1 MQFNK
6 NTSSGRTNIIA
17 IIIKSLIGL
26 IVILGLVFFINKV
39 DFPAPKKEIEKIIQM
54 KILKLLNKKNL
65 SIVIFSLFSFSS
77 FAEDKPVDI
86 WNIEK
91 QETENISEENLSTES
106 KQVVSESSVYKMQS
120 DKNEDSIKLDQEL
133 TSKTIKIA
141 GIYDPQEYGLDINMW
156 SNSDG
161 STLKKL
167 FNNIDKYELSKDA
180 SEILNI
186 SLLTNAYYPN
196 QNITDQEFL
205 NFKTKWLIKNSNL
218 DLIEEYLIKN
228 QVTNLHPELM
238 RYMVDR
244 YLSQSDVK
252 KSCEIFSKI
261 KEPLEDEYLSKFNLY
276 CLINYGKNE
285 EAQLILD
292 LKKELGFSD
301 EYFENKINYLLGY
314 IDELNKEISEN
325 SILDFHLAHRTNPEF
340 TFEPNKDTPK
350 LIWKY
355 LSSSN
360 LLYKIQ
366 DVEISDI
373 EKISTIEKA
382 THDKI
387 YSEEELFEFY
397 KRFQFNINQLLNT
410 KESYKSL
417 SSIEGKALVYQRLLL
432 TEEPKLKLELMKILK
447 DIFKSEGI
455 EDAFDEELRKYLKQ
469 IDETDVPS
477 NFTTFYNQY
486 IKSDEIINRRIKYNN
501 KILHQSKLV
510 NYFNGDYAKSKIE
523 EDLDKFLKKIK
534 KDKEYFLSKKDI
546 IFLEALKSDGI
557 EISKKYENLYK
568 VNKSEMPSDIQKML
582 DNKEI
587 GAALLR
593 VIEVIGPEKIEDI
606 DDDTVYFIINTLN
619 QLNTDSIRN
628 KLLLKVLPLKV

>member
-1 MQFNK
+1 
-6 NTSSGRTNIIA
+6 
-17 IIIKSLIGL
+17 
-26 IVILGLVFFINKV
+26 
-39 DFPAPKKEIEKIIQM
+39 M

-77 FAEDKPVDI
+77 FAEDKPIDI

-91 QETENISEENLSTES
+91 QETENISEENLSIEN

-141 GIYDPQEYGLDINMW
+141 GLYDPQEYGLDINMW

-228 QVTNLHPELM
+228 QVTNIHPELM

-314 IDELNKEISEN
+314 IDEVNKEISEN

-486 IKSDEIINRRIKYNN
+486 IKSDEIINKKIKYNN

-523 EDLDKFLKKIK
+523 EDLDNFLKKIK

-582 DNKEI
+582 DNKEV

>member
-1 MQFNK
+1 
-6 NTSSGRTNIIA
+6 
-17 IIIKSLIGL
+17 
-26 IVILGLVFFINKV
+26 
-39 DFPAPKKEIEKIIQM
+39 M
-54 KILKLLNKKNL
+54 KISKLLNKKNL
-65 SIVIFSLFSFSS
+65 SIVIFSLISLSS

-86 WNIEK
+86 WNLEK
-91 QETENISEENLSTES
+91 QEAETISEENLSIEN
-106 KQVVSESSVYKMQS
+106 KQEVSESSIYKMQS

-141 GIYDPQEYGLDINMW
+141 GLYDPQEYGLDINMW

-205 NFKTKWLIKNSNL
+205 KFKTNWLIKNSNL

-228 QVTNLHPELM
+228 QVTNIHPELM

-301 EYFENKINYLLGY
+301 EYFENKINYLFGY
-314 IDELNKEISEN
+314 IDEANKEISEN

-340 TFEPNKDTPK
+340 KFEPNKDTPK

-360 LLYKIQ
+360 LLYKIK
-366 DVEISDI
+366 DVEITDI

-382 THDKI
+382 THDKN

-397 KRFQFNINQLLNT
+397 KRFQFSINQLLNT

-455 EDAFDEELRKYLKQ
+455 EDAFDEELRKSLKQ

-477 NFTTFYNQY
+477 NFTTFYNQH
-486 IKSDEIINRRIKYNN
+486 IKSDEIINKRIKYNN

-534 KDKEYFLSKKDI
+534 KDKKYSLSKKDI

-568 VNKSEMPSDIQKML
+568 VNKSEMPSDIQKMV

-593 VIEVIGPEKIEDI
+593 IIEVIGSEKIEDI

>member
-1 MQFNK
+1 
-6 NTSSGRTNIIA
+6 
-17 IIIKSLIGL
+17 
-26 IVILGLVFFINKV
+26 
-39 DFPAPKKEIEKIIQM
+39 M

-91 QETENISEENLSTES
+91 QKTENISEENLSIES
-106 KQVVSESSVYKMQS
+106 KQVESESSVYKMQS

-141 GIYDPQEYGLDINMW
+141 GLYDPQEYGLDINMW

-205 NFKTKWLIKNSNL
+205 KFKTKWLIKNSNL

-228 QVTNLHPELM
+228 QVTNIHPELM

-314 IDELNKEISEN
+314 IDEVNKEISEN

-486 IKSDEIINRRIKYNN
+486 IKSDEIINKKIKYNN

>member
-1 MQFNK
+1 
-6 NTSSGRTNIIA
+6 
-17 IIIKSLIGL
+17 
-26 IVILGLVFFINKV
+26 
-39 DFPAPKKEIEKIIQM
+39 M
-54 KILKLLNKKNL
+54 KISKLLNKKNL
-65 SIVIFSLFSFSS
+65 SIVIFSLISLSS

-86 WNIEK
+86 WNLEK
-91 QETENISEENLSTES
+91 QDSETISEENLSIEN
-106 KQVVSESSVYKMQS
+106 KQEVSESSIYKMQS
-120 DKNEDSIKLDQEL
+120 DKNEVSIKLDQEL

-141 GIYDPQEYGLDINMW
+141 GLYDPQEYGLDINMW

-205 NFKTKWLIKNSNL
+205 KFKTEWLIKNSNL

-301 EYFENKINYLLGY
+301 EYFENKINYLFGY
-314 IDELNKEISEN
+314 IDEANKEISEN

-340 TFEPNKDTPK
+340 KFEPNKDTPK

-366 DVEISDI
+366 DVEITDI

-382 THDKI
+382 THDKN

-455 EDAFDEELRKYLKQ
+455 EDAFDEELRKSLKQ

-486 IKSDEIINRRIKYNN
+486 LKSDEIINKRIKYNN

-534 KDKEYFLSKKDI
+534 KDKKYSLSKKDI

-593 VIEVIGPEKIEDI
+593 IIEVIGPEKIEDI

>member
-1 MQFNK
+1 
-6 NTSSGRTNIIA
+6 
-17 IIIKSLIGL
+17 
-26 IVILGLVFFINKV
+26 
-39 DFPAPKKEIEKIIQM
+39 M

-65 SIVIFSLFSFSS
+65 SIIIVSLLLPFSTI
-77 FAEDKPVDI
+77 AEEKPVDI
-86 WNIEK
+86 WNIDK
-91 QETENISEENLSTES
+91 QETEATSEENISVEKTKEIS
-106 KQVVSESSVYKMQS
+106 QSSIYKMQS
-120 DKNEDSIKLDQEL
+120 DKNKNSIKLDEDL

-141 GIYDPQEYGLDINMW
+141 GLYDPQDYGLSISMW

-161 STLKKL
+161 SKLKKL
-167 FNNIDKYELSKDA
+167 FKKIDKYNLSKDA

-196 QNITDQEFL
+196 QNITDNEFL
-205 NFKTKWLIKNSNL
+205 KFKTNWLIKDSNL
-218 DLIEEYLIKN
+218 ELIEEYLIKN
-228 QVTNLHPELM
+228 QITNLHPELM
-238 RYMVDR
+238 RYMVDD
-244 YLSQSDVK
+244 YLSKSDVK

-261 KEPLEDEYLSKFNLY
+261 KEPLENEYLSKFNIY

-292 LKKELGFSD
+292 LKKELGFED
-301 EYFENKINYLLGY
+301 EYFENKINYLFGY
-314 IDELNKEISEN
+314 IDETNKEVSEN

-340 TFEPNKDTPK
+340 TFEPKKDTPK

-355 LSSSN
+355 LSTSN
-360 LLYKIQ
+360 LLYRIQ
-366 DVEISDI
+366 DLEITDI
-373 EKISTIEKA
+373 DKISTIEKA
-382 THDKI
+382 THDKN

-447 DIFKSEGI
+447 DIFESEGI
-455 EDAFDEELRKYLKQ
+455 GNAFDLELEKFLKK

-477 NFTTFYNQY
+477 NFTTFYNQH
-486 IKSDEIINRRIKYNN
+486 IKNDEIFNKKIKYNN

-523 EDLDKFLKKIK
+523 EDLNKFLKKIK
-534 KDKEYFLSKKDI
+534 KDKKYFLSKKDI
-546 IFLEALKSDGI
+546 IFIEALKSDGI
-557 EISKKYENLYK
+557 EISKKYENLYEI
-568 VNKSEMPSDIQKML
+568 NKSEMPIDIQKMI

-593 VIEVIGPEKIEDI
+593 IIEVIGPEKIEDI

-619 QLNTDSIRN
+619 QLNADLIRN

>member
-1 MQFNK
+1 
-6 NTSSGRTNIIA
+6 
-17 IIIKSLIGL
+17 
-26 IVILGLVFFINKV
+26 
-39 DFPAPKKEIEKIIQM
+39 M
-54 KILKLLNKKNL
+54 KISKLLNKKNL
-65 SIVIFSLFSFSS
+65 SIVIFSLISLSS

-86 WNIEK
+86 WNLEK
-91 QETENISEENLSTES
+91 QEAETISEEHLSIEN
-106 KQVVSESSVYKMQS
+106 KQEVSESSIYKMQS

-141 GIYDPQEYGLDINMW
+141 GLYDPQEYGLDINMW

-205 NFKTKWLIKNSNL
+205 KFKTKWPIKNSNL

-228 QVTNLHPELM
+228 QVTNIHPELM

-314 IDELNKEISEN
+314 IDEVNKEISEN

-469 IDETDVPS
+469 IDEIDVPS

-486 IKSDEIINRRIKYNN
+486 IKSDEIINKKIKYNN

>member
-1 MQFNK
+1 
-6 NTSSGRTNIIA
+6 
-17 IIIKSLIGL
+17 
-26 IVILGLVFFINKV
+26 
-39 DFPAPKKEIEKIIQM
+39 M
-54 KILKLLNKKNL
+54 KISKLLNKKNL
-65 SIVIFSLFSFSS
+65 SIVIFSLLITSSS

-91 QETENISEENLSTES
+91 KQVDTISEENLSVEN
-106 KQVVSESSVYKMQS
+106 KQEVSESSIYKMQS

-141 GIYDPQEYGLDINMW
+141 GLYDPQEYGLDINMW

-205 NFKTKWLIKNSNL
+205 KFKTKWLIKNSNL

-228 QVTNLHPELM
+228 QVVNLHPELM
-238 RYMVDR
+238 RYMVDS
-244 YLSQSDVK
+244 YLSQSDIK

-301 EYFENKINYLLGY
+301 EYFENKINYLFGY
-314 IDELNKEISEN
+314 IDEANKEISEN

-340 TFEPNKDTPK
+340 KFEPNKDTPK

-366 DVEISDI
+366 DVEITDI

-382 THDKI
+382 THDKN

-455 EDAFDEELRKYLKQ
+455 EDAFDEELRKSLKQ

-486 IKSDEIINRRIKYNN
+486 TKSDEIINKRIKYNN

-534 KDKEYFLSKKDI
+534 KDKKYSLSKKDI

-593 VIEVIGPEKIEDI
+593 IIEVIGPEKIEDI

>member
-1 MQFNK
+1 
-6 NTSSGRTNIIA
+6 
-17 IIIKSLIGL
+17 
-26 IVILGLVFFINKV
+26 
-39 DFPAPKKEIEKIIQM
+39 M
-54 KILKLLNKKNL
+54 KISKLLNKKNL
-65 SIVIFSLFSFSS
+65 SIVIFSLISLSS

-86 WNIEK
+86 WNLEK
-91 QETENISEENLSTES
+91 QEAETISEENLSIEN
-106 KQVVSESSVYKMQS
+106 KQEVSESSIYKMQS

-141 GIYDPQEYGLDINMW
+141 GLYDPQEYGLDINMW

-205 NFKTKWLIKNSNL
+205 KFKTEWLIKNSNL

-301 EYFENKINYLLGY
+301 EYFENKINYLFGY
-314 IDELNKEISEN
+314 IDEANKEISEN

-340 TFEPNKDTPK
+340 KFEPNKDTPK

-366 DVEISDI
+366 DVEITDI

-477 NFTTFYNQY
+477 NFTTFYNQH
-486 IKSDEIINRRIKYNN
+486 IKSDEIINKRIKYNN

-534 KDKEYFLSKKDI
+534 KDKKYSLSKKDI

-593 VIEVIGPEKIEDI
+593 IIEVIGPEKIEDI

>member
-1 MQFNK
+1 
-6 NTSSGRTNIIA
+6 
-17 IIIKSLIGL
+17 
-26 IVILGLVFFINKV
+26 
-39 DFPAPKKEIEKIIQM
+39 M
-54 KILKLLNKKNL
+54 KISKLLNKKNL
-65 SIVIFSLFSFSS
+65 SIVIFSLLITSSS

-91 QETENISEENLSTES
+91 KQVDTISEENLSDEN
-106 KQVVSESSVYKMQS
+106 KQEVSESSIYKMQS
-120 DKNEDSIKLDQEL
+120 DKNEVSIKLDQEL

-141 GIYDPQEYGLDINMW
+141 GLYDPQEYGLDINMW

-205 NFKTKWLIKNSNL
+205 KFKTDWLIKNSNL

-301 EYFENKINYLLGY
+301 EYFENKINYLFGY
-314 IDELNKEISEN
+314 IDEANKEISEN

-340 TFEPNKDTPK
+340 KFEPNKDTPK

-366 DVEISDI
+366 DVEITDI

-382 THDKI
+382 THDKN

-455 EDAFDEELRKYLKQ
+455 EDAFDEELRKSLKQ

-486 IKSDEIINRRIKYNN
+486 LKSDEIVNKRIKYNN

-534 KDKEYFLSKKDI
+534 KDKKYTLSKKDI

>member
-1 MQFNK
+1 
-6 NTSSGRTNIIA
+6 
-17 IIIKSLIGL
+17 
-26 IVILGLVFFINKV
+26 
-39 DFPAPKKEIEKIIQM
+39 M
-54 KILKLLNKKNL
+54 KISKLLNKKNL
-65 SIVIFSLFSFSS
+65 SIVIFSLISLSS

-86 WNIEK
+86 WNLEK
-91 QETENISEENLSTES
+91 KEAETISEENLSIEK
-106 KQVVSESSVYKMQS
+106 KQEVSESSIYKMQS

-141 GIYDPQEYGLDINMW
+141 GLYDPQEYNLDINMW

-196 QNITDQEFL
+196 QNITNQEFL
-205 NFKTKWLIKNSNL
+205 KFKTEWLIKNSNL

-301 EYFENKINYLLGY
+301 EYFENKINYLFGY
-314 IDELNKEISEN
+314 IDEANKEISEN

-340 TFEPNKDTPK
+340 KFEPNKDTPK

-366 DVEISDI
+366 DVEITDI

-382 THDKI
+382 THDKN

-397 KRFQFNINQLLNT
+397 KRFQFNINQLINT

-432 TEEPKLKLELMKILK
+432 TEEPKLKLELIKILK

-455 EDAFDEELRKYLKQ
+455 EDAFDDELRKSLKQ
-469 IDETDVPS
+469 IDEADVPS

-486 IKSDEIINRRIKYNN
+486 LKSDEIINKRIKYNN

-523 EDLDKFLKKIK
+523 EDLNKFLKKIK
-534 KDKEYFLSKKDI
+534 KDKKYSLSKKDI

>member
-1 MQFNK
+1 
-6 NTSSGRTNIIA
+6 
-17 IIIKSLIGL
+17 
-26 IVILGLVFFINKV
+26 
-39 DFPAPKKEIEKIIQM
+39 M

-91 QETENISEENLSTES
+91 QETENISEENLSIEN

-141 GIYDPQEYGLDINMW
+141 GLYDPQEYGLDINMW

-205 NFKTKWLIKNSNL
+205 KFKTKWLIKNSNL

-228 QVTNLHPELM
+228 QVINIHPELM

-314 IDELNKEISEN
+314 IDEVNKEISEN

-486 IKSDEIINRRIKYNN
+486 IKSDEIINKKIKYNN

-582 DNKEI
+582 DNKEV

>member
-1 MQFNK
+1 
-6 NTSSGRTNIIA
+6 
-17 IIIKSLIGL
+17 
-26 IVILGLVFFINKV
+26 
-39 DFPAPKKEIEKIIQM
+39 M

-65 SIVIFSLFSFSS
+65 SIIIISLLLSLPSV
-77 FAEDKPVDI
+77 AEEKPVDI
-86 WNIEK
+86 WNLEK
-91 QETENISEENLSTES
+91 QESDSVSEENLSLEKTE
-106 KQVVSESSVYKMQS
+106 QESQSSIYKMQA
-120 DKNEDSIKLDQEL
+120 DKNKDSIKLDQDL

-141 GIYDPQEYGLDINMW
+141 GLYDPEDYGLSISMW

-161 STLKKL
+161 LLLKKL
-167 FNNIDKYELSKDA
+167 FENINKYDLSEDA

-186 SLLTNAYYPN
+186 SLLTNAYHPS
-196 QNITDQEFL
+196 QNITDDEFL
-205 NFKTKWLIKNSNL
+205 KFKTNWLIKDSNFE
-218 DLIEEYLIKN
+218 LIEEYLIKN
-228 QVTNLHPELM
+228 QITNLHPELM
-238 RYMVDR
+238 KYMVDR

-292 LKKELGFSD
+292 LKKELGFQD
-301 EYFENKINYLLGY
+301 EYYENKINYLFGY
-314 IDELNKEISEN
+314 IDEANKDVSEN

-340 TFEPNKDTPK
+340 TYEPNKDTSK

-355 LSSSN
+355 LSTSN
-360 LLYKIQ
+360 LLYKIK
-366 DVEISDI
+366 DLEITDI
-373 EKISTIEKA
+373 DKISTIEKA
-382 THDKI
+382 THDKN

-397 KRFQFNINQLLNT
+397 KRFQFNLEQLLNT
-410 KESYKSL
+410 KESYKTL

-447 DIFKSEGI
+447 DIFESEDIGN
-455 EDAFDEELRKYLKQ
+455 AFDTELAKFLKK

-477 NFTTFYNQY
+477 NFTTFYNQH
-486 IKSDEIINRRIKYNN
+486 IKNDEITNKKIKYNN

-534 KDKEYFLSKKDI
+534 KDKKYFLSKKDI

-557 EISKKYENLYK
+557 EISKKYENLYEI
-568 VNKSEMPSDIQKML
+568 NKSEMPRDIQEMIN
-582 DNKEI
+582 NKET

-593 VIEVIGPEKIEDI
+593 IIEVIGPEKIEDI

-619 QLNTDSIRN
+619 QLNADLIRN

>member
-1 MQFNK
+1 
-6 NTSSGRTNIIA
+6 
-17 IIIKSLIGL
+17 
-26 IVILGLVFFINKV
+26 
-39 DFPAPKKEIEKIIQM
+39 M

-91 QETENISEENLSTES
+91 QETENISEENLSTENE
-106 KQVVSESSVYKMQS
+106 QVVSESSVYKMQS

-141 GIYDPQEYGLDINMW
+141 GLYDPQEYGLDINMW

-161 STLKKL
+161 STIKKL

-228 QVTNLHPELM
+228 QVTNIHPELM

-314 IDELNKEISEN
+314 IDEVNKEISEN

-486 IKSDEIINRRIKYNN
+486 IKSDEIINKRIKYNN

>member
-1 MQFNK
+1 
-6 NTSSGRTNIIA
+6 
-17 IIIKSLIGL
+17 
-26 IVILGLVFFINKV
+26 
-39 DFPAPKKEIEKIIQM
+39 M

-65 SIVIFSLFSFSS
+65 SIIIISLLLSFSS
-77 FAEDKPVDI
+77 IAEEKPVDI
-86 WNIEK
+86 WNLEK
-91 QETENISEENLSTES
+91 QEIESTSVENLSVEKTQEIS
-106 KQVVSESSVYKMQS
+106 QSSIYKMQE
-120 DKNEDSIKLDQEL
+120 DKNKDSIKLDEDL

-141 GIYDPQEYGLDINMW
+141 GLYDPQDYGLSISMW

-167 FNNIDKYELSKDA
+167 FKNIDKYNLSKDA

-196 QNITDQEFL
+196 QNITDEEFL
-205 NFKTKWLIKNSNL
+205 KFKTNWLIKDSNL
-218 DLIEEYLIKN
+218 ELIEEYLIKN
-228 QVTNLHPELM
+228 QITNLHPELM
-238 RYMVDR
+238 RYMVDK
-244 YLSQSDVK
+244 YLSQSDLK

-261 KEPLEDEYLSKFNLY
+261 KEPLENEYLSKFNLY

-285 EAQLILD
+285 EARLILD
-292 LKKELGFSD
+292 LKKELGFKD
-301 EYFENKINYLLGY
+301 EYFENKVNYLFGY
-314 IDELNKEISEN
+314 IDEANKEVSEN

-340 TFEPNKDTPK
+340 TFEPKKDTPK

-355 LSSSN
+355 LSTSN

-366 DVEISDI
+366 DVEITDI
-373 EKISTIEKA
+373 DKISTIEKA
-382 THDKI
+382 THDKN

-447 DIFKSEGI
+447 DIFESESIGN
-455 EDAFDEELRKYLKQ
+455 AFDLELEKFLKK

-477 NFTTFYNQY
+477 NFTTFYKQN
-486 IKSDEIINRRIKYNN
+486 IRDDETINKKIKYNN

-523 EDLDKFLKKIK
+523 EDLNKFLKKIK
-534 KDKEYFLSKKDI
+534 KDKKYFLSKKDI

-568 VNKSEMPSDIQKML
+568 INKSEMPTDIQKMI

-593 VIEVIGPEKIEDI
+593 IIEVIGPEKIQDI

-619 QLNTDSIRN
+619 QLNADLIRN

>member
-1 MQFNK
+1 
-6 NTSSGRTNIIA
+6 
-17 IIIKSLIGL
+17 
-26 IVILGLVFFINKV
+26 
-39 DFPAPKKEIEKIIQM
+39 M

-65 SIVIFSLFSFSS
+65 SIIIVSLLLPFSTI
-77 FAEDKPVDI
+77 AEEKPVDI
-86 WNIEK
+86 WNIDK
-91 QETENISEENLSTES
+91 QETEATSEENISVEKTKEIS
-106 KQVVSESSVYKMQS
+106 QSSIYKMQS
-120 DKNEDSIKLDQEL
+120 DKNKNSIKLDEDL

-141 GIYDPQEYGLDINMW
+141 GLYDPQDYGLSISMW

-161 STLKKL
+161 SKLKKL
-167 FNNIDKYELSKDA
+167 FKKIDKYNLSKDA

-196 QNITDQEFL
+196 QNITDNEFL
-205 NFKTKWLIKNSNL
+205 KFKTNWLIKDSNL
-218 DLIEEYLIKN
+218 ELIEEYLIKN
-228 QVTNLHPELM
+228 QITNLHPELM
-238 RYMVDR
+238 RYMVDD
-244 YLSQSDVK
+244 YLSKSDVK

-261 KEPLEDEYLSKFNLY
+261 KEPLENEYLSKFNIY

-292 LKKELGFSD
+292 LKKELGFED
-301 EYFENKINYLLGY
+301 EYFENKINYLFGY
-314 IDELNKEISEN
+314 IDETNKEVSEN

-340 TFEPNKDTPK
+340 TFEPKKDTPK

-355 LSSSN
+355 LSTSN
-360 LLYKIQ
+360 LLYRIQ
-366 DVEISDI
+366 DLEITDI
-373 EKISTIEKA
+373 DKISTIEKA
-382 THDKI
+382 THDKN

-447 DIFKSEGI
+447 DIFESEGI
-455 EDAFDEELRKYLKQ
+455 GNAFDLELEKFLKK

-477 NFTTFYNQY
+477 NFTTFYNQH
-486 IKSDEIINRRIKYNN
+486 IKNDEIINRKIKYNN

-523 EDLDKFLKKIK
+523 EDLNKFLKKIK
-534 KDKEYFLSKKDI
+534 KDKKYFLSKKDI

-557 EISKKYENLYK
+557 EISKKYENLYEI
-568 VNKSEMPSDIQKML
+568 NKSEMPTDIQKMI

-593 VIEVIGPEKIEDI
+593 IIEVIGPEKIEDI
-606 DDDTVYFIINTLN
+606 DDGTVYFIINTLN
-619 QLNTDSIRN
+619 QLNADLIRN

>member
-1 MQFNK
+1 
-6 NTSSGRTNIIA
+6 
-17 IIIKSLIGL
+17 
-26 IVILGLVFFINKV
+26 
-39 DFPAPKKEIEKIIQM
+39 M

-65 SIVIFSLFSFSS
+65 SIIIISLLLSLPSV
-77 FAEDKPVDI
+77 AEEKPVDI
-86 WNIEK
+86 WNLEK
-91 QETENISEENLSTES
+91 QESDSVSEENLSLEKTE
-106 KQVVSESSVYKMQS
+106 QETQSSIYKMQA
-120 DKNEDSIKLDQEL
+120 DKNKDSIKLDQDL

-141 GIYDPQEYGLDINMW
+141 GLYDPEDYGLSISMW

-161 STLKKL
+161 LLLKKL
-167 FNNIDKYELSKDA
+167 FESINKYDLSEDA

-186 SLLTNAYYPN
+186 SLLTNAYHPS
-196 QNITDQEFL
+196 QNITDDEFL
-205 NFKTKWLIKNSNL
+205 KFKTNWLIKDSNFE
-218 DLIEEYLIKN
+218 LIEEYLIKN
-228 QVTNLHPELM
+228 QITNLHPELM
-238 RYMVDR
+238 KYMVDR
-244 YLSQSDVK
+244 YLSQSDLK

-292 LKKELGFSD
+292 LKKELGFQE
-301 EYFENKINYLLGY
+301 EYYENKINYLFGY
-314 IDELNKEISEN
+314 IDEANKDVSEN

-340 TFEPNKDTPK
+340 TYEPNKDTPK

-355 LSSSN
+355 LSTSN

-366 DVEISDI
+366 DLEITDI
-373 EKISTIEKA
+373 DKISTIEKA
-382 THDKI
+382 THDKN

-397 KRFQFNINQLLNT
+397 KRFQFSLDQLLNT
-410 KESYKSL
+410 KESYKTL

-447 DIFKSEGI
+447 DIFESEDVGN
-455 EDAFDEELRKYLKQ
+455 AFDTELTKFLKK

-477 NFTTFYNQY
+477 NFTTFYNQH
-486 IKSDEIINRRIKYNN
+486 IKNDEITNKKIKYNN

-534 KDKEYFLSKKDI
+534 KDKKYFLSKKDI

-557 EISKKYENLYK
+557 EISKKYENLYEI
-568 VNKSEMPSDIQKML
+568 NKSEMPKDIQEMIN
-582 DNKEI
+582 NKET

-593 VIEVIGPEKIEDI
+593 IIEVIGPEKIEDI

-619 QLNTDSIRN
+619 QLNADLIRN

>member
-1 MQFNK
+1 
-6 NTSSGRTNIIA
+6 
-17 IIIKSLIGL
+17 
-26 IVILGLVFFINKV
+26 
-39 DFPAPKKEIEKIIQM
+39 M

-65 SIVIFSLFSFSS
+65 SIIIVSLLLPFSTI
-77 FAEDKPVDI
+77 AEEKPVDI
-86 WNIEK
+86 WNIDK
-91 QETENISEENLSTES
+91 QETEATSEENISVEKTKEIS
-106 KQVVSESSVYKMQS
+106 QSSIYKMQS
-120 DKNEDSIKLDQEL
+120 DKNKNSIKLDEDL

-141 GIYDPQEYGLDINMW
+141 GLYDPQDYGLSISMW

-161 STLKKL
+161 SKLKKL
-167 FNNIDKYELSKDA
+167 FKKIDKYNLSKDA

-196 QNITDQEFL
+196 QNITDNEFL
-205 NFKTKWLIKNSNL
+205 KFKTNWLIKDSNL
-218 DLIEEYLIKN
+218 ELIEEYLIKN
-228 QVTNLHPELM
+228 QITNLHPELM
-238 RYMVDR
+238 RYMVDD
-244 YLSQSDVK
+244 YLSKSDVK

-261 KEPLEDEYLSKFNLY
+261 KEPLENEYLSKFNIY

-292 LKKELGFSD
+292 LKKELGFED
-301 EYFENKINYLLGY
+301 EYFENKINYLFGY
-314 IDELNKEISEN
+314 IDETNKEVSEN

-340 TFEPNKDTPK
+340 TFEPKKDTPK

-355 LSSSN
+355 LSTSN
-360 LLYKIQ
+360 LLYRIQ
-366 DVEISDI
+366 DLEITDI
-373 EKISTIEKA
+373 DKISTIEKA
-382 THDKI
+382 THDKN

-447 DIFKSEGI
+447 DIFESEGI
-455 EDAFDEELRKYLKQ
+455 GNAFDLELEKFLKK

-477 NFTTFYNQY
+477 NFTTFYNQH
-486 IKSDEIINRRIKYNN
+486 IKNDEIINKKIKYNN

-523 EDLDKFLKKIK
+523 EDLNKFLKKIK
-534 KDKEYFLSKKDI
+534 KDKKYFLSKKDI
-546 IFLEALKSDGI
+546 IFIEALKSDGI
-557 EISKKYENLYK
+557 EISKKYENLYEI
-568 VNKSEMPSDIQKML
+568 NKSEMPTDIQKMI

-593 VIEVIGPEKIEDI
+593 IIEVIGPEKIEDI

-619 QLNTDSIRN
+619 QLNADLIRN

>member
-1 MQFNK
+1 
-6 NTSSGRTNIIA
+6 
-17 IIIKSLIGL
+17 
-26 IVILGLVFFINKV
+26 
-39 DFPAPKKEIEKIIQM
+39 M

-65 SIVIFSLFSFSS
+65 SIIIISLLLSLPSI
-77 FAEDKPVDI
+77 AEEKPVDI
-86 WNIEK
+86 WNLEK
-91 QETENISEENLSTES
+91 QESDSVSEENLSLEKTE
-106 KQVVSESSVYKMQS
+106 QESQSSIYKMQA
-120 DKNEDSIKLDQEL
+120 DKNKDSIKLDQDL

-141 GIYDPQEYGLDINMW
+141 GLYDPEDYGLSISMW

-161 STLKKL
+161 LLLKKL
-167 FNNIDKYELSKDA
+167 FESINKYDLSEDA

-186 SLLTNAYYPN
+186 SLLTNAYHPS
-196 QNITDQEFL
+196 QNITDDEFL
-205 NFKTKWLIKNSNL
+205 KFKTNWLIKDSNFE
-218 DLIEEYLIKN
+218 LIEEYLIKN
-228 QVTNLHPELM
+228 QITNLHPELM
-238 RYMVDR
+238 KYMVDR

-292 LKKELGFSD
+292 LKKELGFQD
-301 EYFENKINYLLGY
+301 EYYENKINYLFGY
-314 IDELNKEISEN
+314 IDEANKDVSEN

-350 LIWKY
+350 SIWKY
-355 LSSSN
+355 LSTSN

-366 DVEISDI
+366 DLEITDI
-373 EKISTIEKA
+373 DKISTIEKA
-382 THDKI
+382 THDKN

-397 KRFQFNINQLLNT
+397 KRFQFNLEQLLNT
-410 KESYKSL
+410 KESYKTL

-447 DIFKSEGI
+447 DIFESENIGN
-455 EDAFDEELRKYLKQ
+455 AFDTELAKFLKK
-469 IDETDVPS
+469 IDEIDVPS
-477 NFTTFYNQY
+477 NFTTFYNQH
-486 IKSDEIINRRIKYNN
+486 IKNDEITNKKIKYNN

-534 KDKEYFLSKKDI
+534 KDKKYFLSKKDI

-557 EISKKYENLYK
+557 EISKKYENLYEI
-568 VNKSEMPSDIQKML
+568 NKSEMPRDIQEMIN
-582 DNKEI
+582 NKET

-593 VIEVIGPEKIEDI
+593 IIEVIGPEKIEDI

-619 QLNTDSIRN
+619 QLNADLIRN

>member
-1 MQFNK
+1 
-6 NTSSGRTNIIA
+6 
-17 IIIKSLIGL
+17 
-26 IVILGLVFFINKV
+26 
-39 DFPAPKKEIEKIIQM
+39 M

-91 QETENISEENLSTES
+91 QETENISEENLSIEN

-141 GIYDPQEYGLDINMW
+141 GLYDPQEYGLDINMW

-205 NFKTKWLIKNSNL
+205 KFKTKWLIKNSNL

-301 EYFENKINYLLGY
+301 EYFENKINYLFGY
-314 IDELNKEISEN
+314 IDEANKEISEN

-340 TFEPNKDTPK
+340 KFEPNKDTPK

-486 IKSDEIINRRIKYNN
+486 IKSDEIINKRIKYNN

-582 DNKEI
+582 DNKEV